1 MPSARDRS
9 AKAGT
14 PRQKSSQGKSPAP
27 SDDPPLVLPSHQRS
41 ESPDSRVSSAR
52 SRRTDPAGLITDL
65 TRLKEI
71 THDARIQSPSYRKL
85 LDDFGPDE
93 LPQTGFLDEQ
103 DGLERRDTVFFGG
116 DIEGR
121 PQEIEDDIEDIDD
134 ELEDEF
140 GEDLDNISSIGS
152 DDEAKA
158 AEYDTDLEVDAESK
172 IGSLSWKLI
181 LETTNEMYYQKC
193 YQCIIVNSNWFMFF
207 SRANIPRQI

>member
-14 PRQKSSQGKSPAP
+14 SRQKSSQGKSPVP

-103 DGLERRDTVFFGG
+103 DGLEPRDTVFFGG